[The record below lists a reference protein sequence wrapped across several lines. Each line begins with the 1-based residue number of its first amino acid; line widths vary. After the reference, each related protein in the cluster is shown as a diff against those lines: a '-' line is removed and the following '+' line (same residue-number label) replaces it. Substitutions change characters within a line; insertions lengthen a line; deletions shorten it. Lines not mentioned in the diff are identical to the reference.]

1 MTLRPL
7 GFRRVV
13 LGLQPG
19 VPSSATELAVELASL
34 LDLEL
39 IGLFIDD
46 VALRH
51 CAAMPAARAISAL
64 GAAWNSLEFAH
75 EPGEADY
82 AAEIAG
88 RRFAVASER
97 LERRRFEIVRGA
109 AARALTTISRPEDI
123 LVIVP
128 PAAAADRVAEPFAS
142 LLEAAFASPAAV
154 MLTPRRIAHAAGSIV
169 AIAAAP
175 DDSSVDVAGAIA
187 AATGESHLVIDMRLA
202 GSETLRVELRNGMEN
217 HSLGPIRSGP
227 VDYLAEAAPYAL
239 HGLKERLTVLSR
251 GAISNDLALAIA
263 LVRGAP
269 VLSIDLG
276 KGEPAINSAPSPH

>member
-109 AARALTTISRPEDI
+109 AGRELTTISRPEDI

-175 DDSSVDVAGAIA
+175 DDFERRRRRRNRGRDGRKPSRNRHAPGRQRDFAGGTEERHGKSFAWSDPQWASRLPRRSGAI
-187 AATGESHLVIDMRLA
+187 
-202 GSETLRVELRNGMEN
+202 
-217 HSLGPIRSGP
+217 RSSR
-227 VDYLAEAAPYAL
+227 AE
-239 HGLKERLTVLSR
+239 
-251 GAISNDLALAIA
+251 
-263 LVRGAP
+263 GAP
-269 VLSIDLG
+269 H
-276 KGEPAINSAPSPH
+276 SAKSWRGQ